1 MCGIAGAI
9 DLVARRTFP
18 PDRLERMTGALAHRG
33 PDDEQFHIEPGVA
46 LGTRRLAIIDI
57 AGGRQPIANE
67 TCDVWVSFE
76 GELYEY
82 SDLRQQLIER
92 GHRFV
97 SHCDTETW
105 VHLYEELGEHV
116 FRKAHGQFS
125 VAIWDRRERALLLGR
140 DRVGIGPLFYTQR
153 DGWLLWASEIKG
165 LLASGLIAPEPD
177 LRGIDYF
184 FNFFSMPNERTCFEN
199 IRQIPPGHYA
209 IAKAGRL
216 HIRPYWDLD
225 FPDDGSER
233 RFVDLDV
240 GAAELEHRLRI
251 AVRRRLV
258 GEVPISCYLSGGLDS
273 SVILALSCQEMGRP
287 LPSFTVG
294 FDRSGPVDERAKAAA
309 SARSVGSKNHV
320 VPISEADIANTYP
333 RLVEAAEGPVV
344 DTSSACMVMLAAA
357 NRQAGN
363 IVALTGEGADEA
375 LAGYVWFKWRFPKSL
390 LARLGNPIERL
401 VRQLMMSGLIGGGS
415 EHRQSFN
422 IARGIRLAQQI
433 SWEIIAQSREWLYTS
448 DMWRQLGPD
457 SIYNELTFPW
467 ERMRRWHPLNQSVY
481 AAYKVML
488 PGLLLAAKGD
498 RALRTASTEGRYP
511 FLDEDVVDFCAS
523 IAPEYKLHG
532 WTDKWLLRR
541 LANRI
546 APARFHSRSKTMF
559 RANLGKTFLGTQRPT
574 WVDQLLSRES
584 LASTGWFDFNRV
596 QWARDVQLHTPH
608 RSLRRFALDV
618 GLAAVLST
626 QLWRHLYCGGGL
638 ADLPTWTPSRTKNT
652 ALASFG

>member
-9 DLVARRTFP
+9 DLTARRSFP
-18 PDRLERMTGALAHRG
+18 PDLLKRMTGALAHRG

-46 LGTRRLAIIDI
+46 LGTRRLAIIDL

-67 TCDVWVSFE
+67 TGEVWVSFE

-82 SDLRQQLIER
+82 SELRHQLIER

-97 SHCDTETW
+97 SQCDTEAW
-105 VHLYEELGEHV
+105 VHLYEELGERV
-116 FRKAHGQFS
+116 FHRARGQFS
-125 VAIWDRRERALLLGR
+125 VALWDRRERTLLLAR
-140 DRVGIGPLFYTQR
+140 DRVGIGPLFYTQH

-165 LLASGLIAPEPD
+165 LLASGLIVPEPD
-177 LRGIDYF
+177 LRGIDYC

-199 IRQIPPGHYA
+199 IRQVPPGHYA
-209 IAKAGRL
+209 IAKAGSF
-216 HIRPYWDLD
+216 HIRPYWDLE
-225 FPDDGSER
+225 FPDDGLER
-233 RFVDLDV
+233 RFADPDV
-240 GAAELEHRLRI
+240 GAAELEHLLRI

-258 GEVPISCYLSGGLDS
+258 AEVPVSCYLSGGLDS
-273 SVILALSCQEMGRP
+273 SVILALCCQEMGRP

-294 FDRSGPVDERAKAAA
+294 FDRSGPNDERTKAAE
-309 SARSVGSKNHV
+309 SADLVGSKHEV
-320 VPISEADIANTYP
+320 VSISETDIANIYP
-333 RLVEAAEGPVV
+333 RLVEAAEGPVL

-357 NRQAGN
+357 NRKAGN

-390 LARLGNPIERL
+390 LARFGNPAERF
-401 VRQLMMSGLIGGGS
+401 VRQIMLSGFIGGGS
-415 EHRQSFN
+415 GHRQSFN
-422 IARGIRLAQQI
+422 VARGIRLAQQI
-433 SWEIIAQSREWLYTS
+433 SWEILAQGREWLYTS
-448 DMWRQLGPD
+448 EMWRQLGNYSTYD
-457 SIYNELTFPW
+457 ELNFPW
-467 ERMRRWHPLNQSVY
+467 ERMRRWHPLNQSIY

-523 IAPEYKLHG
+523 IAPEYKLRG

-546 APARFHSRSKTMF
+546 APTRFHGRSKTMF
-559 RANLGKTFLGTQRPT
+559 RANLGKIFLGPQRPN

-584 LASTGWFDFNRV
+584 LARTGWFDFTRV
-596 QWARDVQLHTPH
+596 QLAREMQFRKPR
-608 RSLRRFALDV
+608 RSLRRFAIDA
-618 GLAAVLST
+618 GLAGVVST

-638 ADLPTWTPSRTKNT
+638 ADLPTWTPPMTKDT
-652 ALASFG
+652 ALASIG